1 MLKVFE
7 KEEFGSVRVLRDEAG
22 EPLFVA
28 KDVALAL
35 EYPESSV
42 NQVNNLMRLV
52 PEEWKGHNRIM
63 TPGGWQNMLTLTEQ
77 GLYFFLGR
85 SDKPKALPF
94 QKWLAGEVPPP
105 SIFVRGNRT
114 TRPSKPPLTGNYFD
128 EGIELLERIPF
139 SSRTRDTEGE
149 DVPA

>member
-35 EYPESSV
+35 EYPETSV

-52 PEEWKGHNRIM
+52 PEEWKG
-63 TPGGWQNMLTLTEQ
+63 
-77 GLYFFLGR
+77 
-85 SDKPKALPF
+85 A
-94 QKWLAGEVPPP
+94 
-105 SIFVRGNRT
+105 
-114 TRPSKPPLTGNYFD
+114 
-128 EGIELLERIPF
+128 
-139 SSRTRDTEGE
+139 
-149 DVPA
+149 